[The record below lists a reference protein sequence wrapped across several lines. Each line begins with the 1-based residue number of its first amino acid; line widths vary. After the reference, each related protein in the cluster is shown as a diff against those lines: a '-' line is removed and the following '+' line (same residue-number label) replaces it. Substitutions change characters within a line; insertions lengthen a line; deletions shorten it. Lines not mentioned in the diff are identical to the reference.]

1 MRILKEDRVNLITL
15 VNFLQEAGY
24 EVSFTEPFSEE
35 LAKFITPEG
44 FLGFF
49 SVSIEEARLKYITF
63 TIGFPLGTDKD
74 NLDLINT
81 LNNKIIMGK
90 FCIEDN
96 NKLYI
101 SYELPYSKGLILA
114 QFAQTLAQFGWLA
127 DSIRRD
133 YNAYFSTD
141 KKPSDIK
148 AMIDRTV
155 H

>member
-1 MRILKEDRVNLITL
+1 MRILKEDRVNLLTL
-15 VNFLQEAGY
+15 VNFLQEAGC
-24 EVSFTEPFSEE
+24 EVSLTEPFNKE
-35 LAKFITPEG
+35 LAKFTTPEG

-49 SVSIEEARLKYITF
+49 SVSSEEARLKFITF
-63 TIGFPLGTDKD
+63 TIRFPLGTDKD

-81 LNNKIIMGK
+81 LNNTIILGK

-96 NKLYI
+96 NKLCI

-141 KKPSDIK
+141 KKPGDIE
-148 AMIDRTV
+148 AMINRAI